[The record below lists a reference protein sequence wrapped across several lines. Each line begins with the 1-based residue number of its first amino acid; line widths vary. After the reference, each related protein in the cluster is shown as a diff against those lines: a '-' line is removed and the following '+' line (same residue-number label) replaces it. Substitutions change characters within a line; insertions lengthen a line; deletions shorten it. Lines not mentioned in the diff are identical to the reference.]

1 MKIQNPKSKIQTSS
15 TPQTPTRRCAFEN
28 RLRFYVWIL
37 FGIWILR
44 FGVSPLRSADAPAT
58 PRDPIRVDEKTE
70 PIIKGALKWLASKQA
85 PNGAWGSTDM
95 EQQYPIAIT
104 GYALMAFQ
112 AAGHLPGEGEY
123 GKNVSLGMQY
133 LLDSIATDGLMGNKN
148 NGQYMYGHGV
158 ATIAL
163 AELYGQTKSPTVRV
177 KLDKIVKV
185 IVSSQNNEGGWR
197 YRPIAYQADVS
208 VTVLQVVGLRAAKNA
223 GLDVP
228 QATIDRAVDYVKKCQ
243 DPASGGFAYQP
254 GQAPGFART
263 AAAIYSLQVCG
274 LYDDPMVKAGSDY
287 LFKNFKDSR
296 AEWWTYGNFYAAP
309 AQYMRGGETWAKWYT
324 QYKETLL
331 KKVTVKG
338 DTAFWD
344 PAEAQIDSGRNVG
357 PVYATSVYTMMLA
370 MPYHYI
376 PLYQR

>member
-1 MKIQNPKSKIQTSS
+1 MLGLGALSS
-15 TPQTPTRRCAFEN
+15 RAAAP
-28 RLRFYVWIL
+28 
-37 FGIWILR
+37 
-44 FGVSPLRSADAPAT
+44 SAVTA
-58 PRDPIRVDEKTE
+58 RDPVRVDEKTDQV
-70 PIIKGALKWLASKQA
+70 IKGALKWLASKQA

-95 EQQYPIAIT
+95 EMQHPIAMT

-112 AAGHLPGEGEY
+112 AAGQLPGEGEY
-123 GKNVSLGMQY
+123 GKQVSLGMQY

-163 AELYGQTKSPTVRV
+163 AELYGQTKSPTARV
-177 KLDKIVKV
+177 KLDKIVRV

-197 YRPIAYQADVS
+197 YRPIAYQADIS

-228 QATIDRAVDYVKKCQ
+228 QSTIDRAVDYVKKCYHA
-243 DPASGGFAYQP
+243 DSGGFSYQP
-254 GQAPGFART
+254 GQSPGFART
-263 AAAIYSLQVCG
+263 AAALYSLQVCG

-287 LFKNFKDSR
+287 LFKHFKESR
-296 AEWWTYGNFYAAP
+296 SEWFTYGNFYAAP
-309 AQYMRGGETWAKWYT
+309 AQYMRGGETWEKWYG
-324 QYKETLL
+324 LL
-331 KKVTVKG
+331 KEALVKKATVKG
-338 DTAFWD
+338 DIAFWD
-344 PAEAQIDSGRNVG
+344 PNETQLDGGRSVG
-357 PVYATSVYTMMLA
+357 PVYATSVYAMILA